1 LPSRKNN
8 TAIFGDDAVNESQMK
23 KNIPA
28 SVRQRLLNRSRK
40 ERRPFGELLQY
51 YAMERFL
58 YPLSVSPYK
67 DSFILK
73 GALMLQVWGSTSVR
87 STMDIDLL
95 GRNSNEEAIIVN
107 QVWDILQVS
116 IDDDGLRFDLESIT
130 SERIT
135 EDADYEGI
143 RIRFRGSLETAIIH
157 MQIDIGFGDIVYPE
171 YEEHN
176 LPVILD
182 MPIPRLLCYSRESAI
197 AEKFETMIKRGE
209 INSRMKDFYDIW
221 LLSRQYDFDGTRL
234 SEAIR
239 LTCKQRGT
247 SLPGP
252 LRLIKDDFIDVKQ
265 VQWTAFRKR
274 LQQEHVPVSFRDIIS
289 TIENF
294 LVPCTSSI
302 VSGSSIPNKWNAPGP
317 WV

>member
-1 LPSRKNN
+1 MNK
-8 TAIFGDDAVNESQMK
+8 SQMK

-58 YPLSVSPYK
+58 YRLSVSPYK
-67 DSFILK
+67 DHFILK
-73 GALMLQVWGSTSVR
+73 GALMLQVWGSTGVR

-95 GRNSNEEAIIVN
+95 GKTSNKEAIIVS
-107 QVWDILQVS
+107 QIWDILQIG
-116 IDDDGLRFDLESIT
+116 IDDDGIFFDTASIT

-135 EDADYEGI
+135 EDANYEGI
-143 RIRFRGSLETAIIH
+143 RIRFQGSLENAKIY

-171 YEEHN
+171 YEEHS

-197 AEKFETMIKRGE
+197 AEKLETMIKRGN
-209 INSRMKDFYDIW
+209 INSRIKDFYDIW
-221 LLSRQYDFDGTRL
+221 LLSRQYDFYGNRL

-247 SLPGP
+247 SLPVT
-252 LRLIKDDFIDVKQ
+252 LHISKDDFIDAKQ

-274 LQQEHVPVSFRDIIS
+274 LQQEHVPASFQDILS
-289 TIENF
+289 AIEKF
-294 LVPCTSSI
+294 LAPCISSI
-302 VSGSSIPNKWNAPGP
+302 ASGGSIPKKWKAPGP